1 MIRLIGL
8 GNEWTGD
15 DAAGLRVAQSLLPMK
30 STQFDVQVLGVPEF
44 HMFDGLDEDDLLIV
58 VDACLGGGEVGSIS
72 ELTLDELSN
81 QHPDGLIRHGS
92 SHGLGLQHW
101 LSMKK
106 ELDGITCPILIYA
119 IEMGQIEMGAPLSE
133 EVEASVDKLVKQIKE
148 KFVHAS
154 IPTRH
159 TQPDRVSTA
168 TSHHMDSPLCGSDE
182 RR

>member
-1 MIRLIGL
+1 MNKVRLIGL

-15 DAAGLRVAQSLLPMK
+15 DAAGLRVAQALLPMK

-44 HMFDGLDEDDLLIV
+44 HMFDGLSEDDLLIV

-72 ELTLDELSN
+72 ELTLDELSK

-106 ELDGITCPILIYA
+106 ELDGIICPILIYA
-119 IEMGQIEMGAPLSE
+119 IEMGQIEMGAPLSPAVE
-133 EVEASVDKLVKQIKE
+133 TTVKSLVEMLSNRYATQEVL
-148 KFVHAS
+148 HA
-154 IPTRH
+154 
-159 TQPDRVSTA
+159 
-168 TSHHMDSPLCGSDE
+168 
-182 RR
+182 